1 MLHTNFSLETIETM
15 EPSKLVN
22 IDHSTDLKVDT
33 ILLRI
38 GNPSTDYTEA
48 YLNILQAVRLHA
60 ILGMAIA
67 KMPDGGIA
75 PLSH

>member
-1 MLHTNFSLETIETM
+1 MLHTNYSLEIVESM
-15 EPSKLVN
+15 EPQIQVN
-22 IDHSTDLKVDT
+22 IDHSNDFKEET
-33 ILLRI
+33 IVLRI

-48 YLNILQAVRLHA
+48 YLNLLQAVRLHA